1 MICSNCKV
9 EVNKLKGRG
18 MCNTCY
24 ARWFRST
31 DKRGFVMKSTH
42 DLSAYFREGCENG
55 DVEDMLQEGMSF
67 AKIAE
72 HYGIGATTVQRLV
85 QKYNLKRSRRFISF
99 SERTEVVVEPDPIK
113 YLALY
118 SQWRTAC

>member
-1 MICSNCKV
+1 
-9 EVNKLKGRG
+9 
-18 MCNTCY
+18 
-24 ARWFRST
+24 
-31 DKRGFVMKSTH
+31 MKSTH
-42 DLSAYFREGCENG
+42 DLAAYFREGCENG
-55 DVEDMLQEGMSF
+55 DVEDMIQEGMSF

-72 HYGIGATTVQRLV
+72 HYGIGTTTVQRLV

>member
-9 EVNKLKGRG
+9 EVDKLKGRG

-24 ARWFRST
+24 ARWFRSA
-31 DKRGFVMKSTH
+31 DKRGFVMKTTH
-42 DLSAYFREGCENG
+42 DLSSYFREGCENG
-55 DVEDMLQEGMSF
+55 DVQDMLEDGMSF

-72 HYGIGATTVQRLV
+72 HYGIGTTTVQRLV
-85 QKYNLKRSRRFISF
+85 QKYKLKRARRFISF

-118 SQWRTAC
+118 SQWRLTA

>member
-1 MICSNCKV
+1 MICSNCKI
-9 EVNKLKGRG
+9 EMTAPKGRG

-24 ARWFRST
+24 ARWFRSS

-42 DLSAYFREGCENG
+42 DLSGYFREGCENG
-55 DVEDMLQEGMSF
+55 DVQDMLEDGMSF
-67 AKIAE
+67 AKIAK
-72 HYGIGATTVQRLV
+72 HYGVGSTTVQRYV
-85 QKYNLKRSRRFISF
+85 EKYQLKRKKARITFA
-99 SERTEVVVEPDPIK
+99 ERTEIVVQPDPVK